1 MSDKTMNASE
11 SPRQKIILGIV
22 VLVMGFLGYQVY
34 HMFEGGSSSET
45 PITPGT
51 SHTAA
56 PQTPTPQPAQLLQTG
71 NAANQSAPMTER
83 EMQLLKL
90 QQETEAKYI
99 AALNELQ
106 MLKVQKDIAQT
117 NKDIVTAKVE
127 TITAQKNLVTLLSPT
142 SPTPDYSQQVAQG
155 GGAVSSGPQQGIQQ
169 QPGQAS
175 SYTVVSVS
183 HLQGRWNAVM
193 GYQGKLMN
201 VFIGDT
207 LPADGS
213 KVASIDKSGVTLKLE
228 DGTTKRVSLVT
239 II

>member
-1 MSDKTMNASE
+1 MTDKAMSAAD
-11 SPRQKIILGIV
+11 SPRQKIIMGIV

-34 HMFEGGSSSET
+34 HMFSGGSASET
-45 PITPGT
+45 QITPQGT
-51 SHTAA
+51 GAA
-56 PQTPTPQPAQLLQTG
+56 VPQGPTPQPAQLLQTG
-71 NAANQSAPMTER
+71 SAEKNTPLSER
-83 EMQLLKL
+83 EMQLIKL

-106 MLKVQKDIAQT
+106 MLKVQKDIAET
-117 NKDIVTAKVE
+117 NKAIVTAKVD
-127 TITAQKNLVTLLSPT
+127 TVTAQKNLVDLLAPAAQ
-142 SPTPDYSQQVAQG
+142 PQQSYAQQAQG
-155 GGAVSSGPQQGIQQ
+155 GITAAQGGAQEGIQQ
-169 QPGQAS
+169 QAAPVS

-201 VFIGDT
+201 VFVGDT

-213 KVASIDKSGVTLKLE
+213 KIQSIDKTGVTLKLQ
-228 DGTTKRVSLVT
+228 DGTTKRISLVT

>member
-1 MSDKTMNASE
+1 MTDKAMSAAD
-11 SPRQKIILGIV
+11 SPRQKIILGVV
-22 VLVMGFLGYQVY
+22 VLVLGFLGYQVY
-34 HMFEGGSSSET
+34 HMFAEGSSSTEMT
-45 PITPGT
+45 P
-51 SHTAA
+51 A
-56 PQTPTPQPAQLLQTG
+56 PSSSGAHSQMPAPQPAKLLQTG
-71 NAANQSAPMTER
+71 NVTQSAPMTER
-83 EMQLLKL
+83 EAQLLKL

-155 GGAVSSGPQQGIQQ
+155 GSAVTSGPQQGIQQ

-213 KVASIDKSGVTLKLE
+213 KVVSIDKSGVTLKLE

>member
-1 MSDKTMNASE
+1 MTDKAMSAAD
-11 SPRQKIILGIV
+11 SPRQKIILGVV
-22 VLVMGFLGYQVY
+22 VLVLGFLGYQVY
-34 HMFEGGSSSET
+34 HLFAEGSSSTEMT
-45 PITPGT
+45 P
-51 SHTAA
+51 A
-56 PQTPTPQPAQLLQTG
+56 PSSSGAHSQMPAPQPAKLLQTG
-71 NAANQSAPMTER
+71 NATQPAPMTER
-83 EMQLLKL
+83 EAQLLKL

-106 MLKVQKDIAQT
+106 MLKVQKDIAET
-117 NKDIVTAKVE
+117 NKAIVTAKVE
-127 TITAQKNLVTLLSPT
+127 TVTAQKNLVDLLSP
-142 SPTPDYSQQVAQG
+142 SAAPTQSYAQQIQG
-155 GGAVSSGPQQGIQQ
+155 GEVGPAGAQQGIQQ
-169 QPGQAS
+169 QSAPVS

-201 VFIGDT
+201 VFVGDI

-213 KVASIDKSGVTLKLE
+213 KVSSIDKSGVTLKLE